1 MTSASMTC
9 ARFQDEALLHFGEN
23 SLPEAMT
30 AHLEQ
35 CPACRE
41 FWNELSAT
49 AAAMPEDEDFFP
61 SELELNSAVAGVE
74 TRLDDLT
81 PKAADQPDDTVVVS
95 LRERVLRALPA
106 AAAVMLMLTVG
117 YNSYLSE
124 IGVSDTAETAS
135 AVIFDLSDITEAS
148 TQEEL
153 FAPSDEA
160 FSALLYD
167 FTTTASTDA
176 SEQLLD
182 DLTAEELQYLEDNLD
197 VGDILL

>member
-1 MTSASMTC
+1 MTRANMTC

-30 AHLEQ
+30 AHLDQ
-35 CPACRE
+35 CPTCRE

-61 SELELNSAVAGVE
+61 SELEFNAAVAGVE
-74 TRLDDLT
+74 ARIDDLT
-81 PKAADQPDDTVVVS
+81 RMAADQSEDTVVVS

-106 AAAVMLMLTVG
+106 VAAVLLMLTVG

-124 IGVSDTAETAS
+124 IGVSDTAETA
-135 AVIFDLSDITEAS
+135 AETIIDLSDLTALT

-160 FSALLYD
+160 LTALLDD
-167 FTTTASTDA
+167 FTMTAATDA